1 MNNTLGV
8 IINRLS
14 VGFLFAVI
22 YQIVVASATYLLSI
36 PLSGNISDLFLGIK
50 KADSEGFLLISWWIL
65 STIIITLI
73 SLIIVKHKNY
83 FSVYKNEKNIDIPP
97 KISFLTIIVIGSIIS
112 FMFFLMDSAIGI
124 FVPSNS
130 AADVQAIYESA
141 LDGNFIPF
149 YFSVLF
155 SLLTGFIIVGVAAKT
170 SKVSKIT
177 SDFGVNNFS
186 YLSKFL
192 TKKKSNR
199 ITMTDTIGFRP
210 GALIH
215 IGEKKVEHIRID
227 LFEYD
232 EKNVT
237 EIQNA
242 TIEACLESKNKLNVT
257 WINIIGIHDPKI
269 IEKFGNAFGV
279 HSLHQ
284 SNIMN
289 TELRPSIDIYENYIF
304 LMLKMPHFNEQS
316 GKIDLEQISFVISK
330 YHLLTFQEIEAD
342 FFDQIRK
349 RLRENIGKI
358 RTLQTDYLGYVL
370 LDAIIDSYFLVLE
383 KISDISENLEDELMT
398 NPSTNTLHTLQFL
411 KRQMILLRK
420 SVWPAREVLDNLQ
433 RSSTSLIYDETKT
446 YLRDVYNH
454 AVQVIDTTEGL
465 RDVVGS
471 LLDTYLSSVSN
482 KMNEVMKTLTVI
494 ASIFI
499 PITFIASIYGTNFE
513 YIPELKWYGSYF
525 VMIAGMG
532 VTVLIMLIWFK
543 KKKWVFTK

>member
-1 MNNTLGV
+1 MNNTFGV
-8 IINRLS
+8 VINRLS
-14 VGFLFAVI
+14 IGFLFAVV
-22 YQIVVASATYLLSI
+22 YQIFVASATYLLSI

-50 KADSEGFLLISWWIL
+50 KADSEGFLLISWWII
-65 STIIITLI
+65 STVIITLI
-73 SLIIVKHKNY
+73 SLFIVKHKHY
-83 FSVYKNEKNIDIPP
+83 FSVYKNEKDIDIPP

-130 AADVQAIYESA
+130 TADVQAIYESA

-177 SDFGVNNFS
+177 SEFGVNNFS

-215 IGEKKVEHIRID
+215 IGEKKVENIQID
-227 LFEYD
+227 LIEYD

-237 EIQNA
+237 EIKNA

-257 WINIIGIHDPKI
+257 WINIIGIHDPKV

-304 LMLKMPHFNEQS
+304 LMLKMQ
-316 GKIDLEQISFVISK
+316 
-330 YHLLTFQEIEAD
+330 
-342 FFDQIRK
+342 
-349 RLRENIGKI
+349 
-358 RTLQTDYLGYVL
+358 
-370 LDAIIDSYFLVLE
+370 
-383 KISDISENLEDELMT
+383 
-398 NPSTNTLHTLQFL
+398 
-411 KRQMILLRK
+411 
-420 SVWPAREVLDNLQ
+420 
-433 RSSTSLIYDETKT
+433 
-446 YLRDVYNH
+446 
-454 AVQVIDTTEGL
+454 
-465 RDVVGS
+465 
-471 LLDTYLSSVSN
+471 
-482 KMNEVMKTLTVI
+482 
-494 ASIFI
+494 
-499 PITFIASIYGTNFE
+499 TNFA
-513 YIPELKWYGSYF
+513 PKD
-525 VMIAGMG
+525 
-532 VTVLIMLIWFK
+532 K
-543 KKKWVFTK
+543 P

>member
-1 MNNTLGV
+1 MNNTFGV
-8 IINRLS
+8 VINRLS
-14 VGFLFAVI
+14 IGFLFAVV
-22 YQIVVASATYLLSI
+22 YQIFVASATYLLSI

-50 KADSEGFLLISWWIL
+50 KADSEGFLLISWWII
-65 STIIITLI
+65 STVIITLI
-73 SLIIVKHKNY
+73 SLFIVKHKHY
-83 FSVYKNEKNIDIPP
+83 FSVYKNEKDIDIPP

-124 FVPSNS
+124 FIPSNS
-130 AADVQAIYESA
+130 TADVQAIYESA

-177 SDFGVNNFS
+177 SEFGVNNFS

-215 IGEKKVEHIRID
+215 IGEKKVENIQID
-227 LFEYD
+227 LIEYD

-237 EIQNA
+237 EIKNA

-257 WINIIGIHDPKI
+257 WINIIGIHEPKV

-316 GKIDLEQISFVISK
+316 GKIELEQISFVISK
-330 YHLLTFQEIEAD
+330 HHLLTFQEIEAD

-433 RSSTSLIYDETKT
+433 RSSTTLIYDETKT

-532 VTVLIMLIWFK
+532 LIVLIMLIWFK
-543 KKKWVFTK
+543 KKKWIFTR